1 LIGHQQ
7 QNGIGRVSGR
17 SDTTAYRTRDARRI
31 TLILD
36 EEPELRAARREDLLP
51 VVADHEDAAITA
63 NGFREAH
70 SSADQGQT
78 IPLSELFGR
87 AKAIAFSGRE
97 DDREY

>member
-1 LIGHQQ
+1 M
-7 QNGIGRVSGR
+7 
-17 SDTTAYRTRDARRI
+17 
-31 TLILD
+31 D
-36 EEPELRAARREDLLP
+36 EEPELRAASGQHFLP

-70 SSADQGQT
+70 SAADQGQT